1 LAEQSK
7 ALPAWF
13 LDRFESLLGAG
24 QLVVLTG
31 AGISAESGIPTFRGK
46 QGYWVVG
53 SREYQPQEMA
63 TRAMFTRNP
72 EAVWAWYLYR
82 RGVCRRAEPNPG
94 HRALV
99 ELEQS
104 LGDRF
109 CLVTQNVDGLHIR
122 AGNSPPRTYQIHGN
136 IDHARCAEACDR
148 HVWRL
153 PEGLGLDMK
162 RGQALT
168 ADERGRLRCPRC
180 NGWARPQV
188 LWFDE
193 YYDEEYY
200 RFDSSIRA
208 AASAQILLVMGTS
221 GATNLPLQMGQH
233 AASAG
238 ALIVD
243 VNLEANP
250 FSRLAQASGGIFLQ
264 GQCGEVLPGILS
276 RLHLT

>member
-1 LAEQSK
+1 L
-7 ALPAWF
+7 
-13 LDRFESLLGAG
+13 
-24 QLVVLTG
+24 
-31 AGISAESGIPTFRGK
+31 
-46 QGYWVVG
+46 
-53 SREYQPQEMA
+53 
-63 TRAMFTRNP
+63 
-72 EAVWAWYLYR
+72 
-82 RGVCRRAEPNPG
+82 
-94 HRALV
+94 
-99 ELEQS
+99 

-109 CLVTQNVDGLHIR
+109 RLVTQNVDGLHIR

-136 IDHARCAEACDR
+136 IDYARCAEACDR

-153 PEGLGLDMK
+153 PEELGLDKK
-162 RGQALT
+162 RGQTLT
-168 ADERGRLRCPRC
+168 ADEGGRLRCPRC

-208 AASAQILLVMGTS
+208 AASADILVVLGTS

-243 VNLEANP
+243 INLEANP

-264 GQCGEVLPGILS
+264 GECGEVLPGILS
-276 RLHLT
+276 WMHPP